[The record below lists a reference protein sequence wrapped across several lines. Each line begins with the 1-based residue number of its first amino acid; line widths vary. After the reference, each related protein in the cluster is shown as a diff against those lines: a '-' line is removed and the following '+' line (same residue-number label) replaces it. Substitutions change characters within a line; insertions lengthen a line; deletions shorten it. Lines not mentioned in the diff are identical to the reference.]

1 MRLFEGERG
10 VSDVLAFIIVFS
22 IIITSVALVYGTGF
36 SSLDDVR
43 EGEQKANAERAME
56 ALALSM
62 NDIVAGETPRRGG
75 SLNLGG
81 GLLQVDESPTVS
93 VTVEDSTDTDVYSY
107 SNDTGTFAYTVG
119 TTTVAYENGGVFRSD
134 RDASVNVRRASMTCT
149 DDRAIVSLVLVRTD
163 SGAID
168 SEGDVEITMAKQN
181 STVLYRD
188 VNGANENDVTV
199 EIDDTQFAVGWE
211 SYLNGASEYKWSATQ
226 SGDTVTADCEDTDRV
241 IVRVTVIDVTF
252 GNP

>member
-1 MRLFEGERG
+1 MRLFGDERG

-36 SSLDDVR
+36 SSLDNVR

-81 GLLQVDESPTVS
+81 GLLEVAETET
-93 VTVEDSTDTDVYSY
+93 TVEVDGTEVY
-107 SNDTGTFAYTVG
+107 NNQTNAFAYTVG

-149 DDRAIVSLVLVRTD
+149 DERAVISLVVLRTD

-168 SEGDVEITMAKQN
+168 SQGDVEITMAERN
-181 STVLYRD
+181 SSLVYRD
-188 VNGANENDVTV
+188 TDPATETLKVTM
-199 EIDDTQFAVGWE
+199 DNTQFAGGWE
-211 SYLNGASEYKWSATQ
+211 RSLNGASEYDWSA
-226 SGDTVTADCEDTDRV
+226 SNPSDGTVEATCSTDAI
-241 IVRVTVIDVTF
+241 IVRVTVIEVTF
-252 GNP
+252 DSP